1 MYSCFE
7 RFFLYVNERYGQ
19 IETKSRSRGILN
31 EIYSPQVYIVV
42 YDHQLI
48 GIEALWEIILGAQD
62 ERINKKASALLM
74 KLFKNLATDNENEA
88 APNIK
93 ELFYQNCLN

>member
-1 MYSCFE
+1 M
-7 RFFLYVNERYGQ
+7 
-19 IETKSRSRGILN
+19 
-31 EIYSPQVYIVV
+31 
-42 YDHQLI
+42 
-48 GIEALWEIILGAQD
+48 
-62 ERINKKASALLM
+62 LM